1 PPIPRPPTGWAATA
15 AACGCRSRT
24 GEVHIMSS
32 GDVLVVNFAAL
43 QKASTDIQSALNT
56 LQSQLAQ
63 LERDAAPLVAG
74 WDGEAR
80 QAFDVR
86 QAKWQRA
93 AADLS
98 TILRDIKRALDE
110 SAADYQHTEKRN
122 TGLFQ

>member
-1 PPIPRPPTGWAATA
+1 
-15 AACGCRSRT
+15 
-24 GEVHIMSS
+24 MSS

-43 QKASTDIQSALNT
+43 QKASADIQGALNT
-56 LQSQLAQ
+56 LHSQLAE

-80 QAFDVR
+80 QAYDTR
-86 QAKWQRA
+86 QARWQRA
-93 AADLS
+93 ATELAG
-98 TILRDIKRALDE
+98 ILRNIKRALDE

>member
-1 PPIPRPPTGWAATA
+1 MTN
-15 AACGCRSRT
+15 
-24 GEVHIMSS
+24 

-43 QKASTDIQSALNT
+43 QKASADIQNALNT

-80 QAFDVR
+80 QAYDVR
-86 QAKWQRA
+86 QARWQQA

-98 TILRDIKRALDE
+98 NILRDIKRALDD
-110 SAADYQHTEKRN
+110 SAVDYLQTEKRN

>member
-1 PPIPRPPTGWAATA
+1 MNT
-15 AACGCRSRT
+15 
-24 GEVHIMSS
+24 

-43 QKASTDIQSALNT
+43 QKASADIQNALNT

-80 QAFDVR
+80 QAYDVR
-86 QAKWQRA
+86 QARWQRA
-93 AADLS
+93 AADLAA
-98 TILRDIKRALDE
+98 ILGDIKRALDD
-110 SAADYQHTEKRN
+110 SAIDYQQTERRN